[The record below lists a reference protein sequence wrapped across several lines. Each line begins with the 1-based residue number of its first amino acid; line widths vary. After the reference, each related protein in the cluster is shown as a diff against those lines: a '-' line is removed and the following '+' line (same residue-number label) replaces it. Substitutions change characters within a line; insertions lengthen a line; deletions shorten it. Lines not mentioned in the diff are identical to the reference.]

1 MEWGCICAAGVLW
14 TALLGTGEGLGL
26 PAVSGKGSGLV
37 LTGGFGE
44 LAERRADMA
53 AAYEDDM
60 FNPRLRS
67 QARVTAAA
75 LGESFKRKV
84 CAYFQK

>member
-1 MEWGCICAAGVLW
+1 MEWGCICAAGGLW
-14 TALLGTGEGLGL
+14 TALLDTGEDLGL
-26 PAVSGKGSGLV
+26 PAISGEGSGLG

-67 QARVTAAA
+67 SSAAED
-75 LGESFKRKV
+75 GPG
-84 CAYFQK
+84 